1 MFHDLVPRK
10 HLAST
15 QFFSRDEI
23 SADFQNDASNFF
35 ILPFPLTISK
45 STKRIT
51 NTVKLKKLNLHI
63 SSKVSRLI
71 LEMCKNNSIFYTS
84 MLIPN
89 INSLDDITLL
99 ISLPRFVNALKY
111 FQKETR
117 ILNYVSKTRGK
128 NSKNSFLQSNFTRE
142 EIFRRDRE
150 QFREAHP

>member
-23 SADFQNDASNFF
+23 SADFQNDASNFL

-45 STKRIT
+45 STVSQE

-71 LEMCKNNSIFYTS
+71 FEMCKNNSIFYTS
-84 MLIPN
+84 MLIP
-89 INSLDDITLL
+89 S
-99 ISLPRFVNALKY
+99 
-111 FQKETR
+111 
-117 ILNYVSKTRGK
+117 
-128 NSKNSFLQSNFTRE
+128 
-142 EIFRRDRE
+142 
-150 QFREAHP
+150 